1 MARRKARA
9 AVEAAKN
16 VAAKKAEEVK
26 EVVETVAEAVEEK
39 VEEVKEEVAP
49 AVEEVKEE
57 AAAVVEEVEEVEEEA
72 ADSVAEEKK
81 RPGRKPGSKNKTTV
95 KEVKKEEPVT
105 EVYLQFGP
113 GESSL
118 QTVVDRI
125 KAEYVEQNHRVSSI
139 KSLKVYLKPEDR
151 SAYYVINDKVAG
163 RVDLF

>member
-57 AAAVVEEVEEVEEEA
+57 AAAVVEEVEEEA

>member
-9 AVEAAKN
+9 TAETAKN
-16 VAAKKAEEVK
+16 VVAKKAEEAK
-26 EVVETVAEAVEEK
+26 EVVETVVEAVEEK
-39 VEEVKEEVAP
+39 VEEVKA
-49 AVEEVKEE
+49 EVKEE
-57 AAAVVEEVEEVEEEA
+57 VEAPVEEVQEEVAEEVTEEEA
-72 ADSVAEEKK
+72 APVVEEKK
-81 RPGRKPGSKNKTTV
+81 RPGRKLGSKNKVV
-95 KEVKKEEPVT
+95 KEVKKEEPAT
-105 EVYLQFGP
+105 EVYLQFGA

-125 KAEYVEQNHRVSSI
+125 KAEYVGQGHRVSSI